1 MSAPDIVQRT
11 LQERIAHHL
20 ATLPG
25 EIGCRYL
32 ARDRD
37 DVPAPLLVDL
47 KLVKPIVS
55 RVPTCQAHDCPLV
68 AECEHEPDFHVDA
81 SGSKSGVKYKRTAAG
96 DAVAA
101 GASGALMAAVE
112 DLPLARIVLAR
123 IGAKPMSILALHA
136 ELLEEAR
143 ALVRD
148 GSIPDKVAPSR
159 VTLGATVALLV
170 EVGIVVAAPDG
181 TLNLAQPVSVP

>member
-1 MSAPDIVQRT
+1 MSTPSELPMR
-11 LQERIAHHL
+11 ERIAHHL

-25 EIGCRYL
+25 DIGCRHL

-68 AECEHEPDFHVDA
+68 ADCAYEPDFHVDA
-81 SGSKSGVKYKRTAAG
+81 SGSKSGVKYKRAAAG

-101 GASGALMAAVE
+101 GASGALAAAVE
-112 DLPLARIVLAR
+112 ELPLARTVLAR
-123 IGAKPMSILALHA
+123 VGAKPMSMLALHA
-136 ELLEEAR
+136 GLLEEAR

-159 VTLGATVALLV
+159 VTLGATIALLV
-170 EVGIVVAAPDG
+170 EVGIVAAAPDG
-181 TLNLAQPVSVP
+181 TLTLAQPVPVP